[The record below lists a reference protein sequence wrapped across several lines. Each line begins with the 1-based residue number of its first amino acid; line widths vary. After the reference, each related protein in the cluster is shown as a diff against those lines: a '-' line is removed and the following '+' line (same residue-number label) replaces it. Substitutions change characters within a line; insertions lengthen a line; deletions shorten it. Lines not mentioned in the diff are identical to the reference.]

1 MNTITLNL
9 NDATEIEVF
18 TIAEAL
24 SYISPKLLS
33 IGAKLG
39 KSVYF
44 YDADT
49 DIVHYH
55 TGITGKLSNSARAV
69 RNWPNLKLQGVL
81 YQGILYEEEITI
93 SEFNERHQIRH

>member
-24 SYISPKLLS
+24 SYMSPKLLS

-44 YDADT
+44 YEADT
-49 DIVHYH
+49 DTVHYH
-55 TGITGKLSNSARAV
+55 TGITGKLGSSHRAH
-69 RNWPNLKLQGVL
+69 RNWPDLKLLGVL
-81 YQGILYEEEITI
+81 YHGVLYEEETTI
-93 SEFNERHQIRH
+93 SKFNERHQIRH